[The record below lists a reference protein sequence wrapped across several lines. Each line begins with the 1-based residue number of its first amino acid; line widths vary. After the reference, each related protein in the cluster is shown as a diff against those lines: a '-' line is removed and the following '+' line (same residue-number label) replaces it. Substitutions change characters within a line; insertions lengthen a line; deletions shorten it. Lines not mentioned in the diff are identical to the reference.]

1 MVGKRRKRALH
12 KDFWMEVRK
21 SRARFISIFCI
32 VALGVA
38 FFSGIQASSPDM
50 RLSGDAY
57 YNESKLMD
65 LKVVGTMGL
74 TDDDIQAL
82 KDLPE
87 TDTVEGA
94 YSTDVICGETD
105 SQKVLHVESL
115 NKEVNHLSITE
126 GRLPQKSGECFLDS
140 AFASGQ
146 KYSIGDKVVI
156 RQPGDS
162 ELLKEETYT
171 VVGIGKSPLYISF
184 NRGNTTVGSG
194 EVNGFMYVV
203 ADDFDSD
210 VYTQI

>member
-82 KDLPE
+82 KELPE

-94 YSTDVICGETD
+94 YSKIGRA
-105 SQKVLHVESL
+105 HV
-115 NKEVNHLSITE
+115 
-126 GRLPQKSGECFLDS
+126 
-140 AFASGQ
+140 
-146 KYSIGDKVVI
+146 
-156 RQPGDS
+156 
-162 ELLKEETYT
+162 
-171 VVGIGKSPLYISF
+171 
-184 NRGNTTVGSG
+184 
-194 EVNGFMYVV
+194 
-203 ADDFDSD
+203 
-210 VYTQI
+210 